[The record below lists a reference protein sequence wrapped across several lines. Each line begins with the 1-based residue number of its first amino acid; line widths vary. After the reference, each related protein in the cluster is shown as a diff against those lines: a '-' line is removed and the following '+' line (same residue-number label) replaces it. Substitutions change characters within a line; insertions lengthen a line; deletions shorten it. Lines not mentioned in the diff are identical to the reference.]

1 MTDLASQTLGPY
13 RLDNKLGEGGAAII
27 YRAYQPSMERYVA
40 IKVLK
45 VELAEQDPT
54 FVERFTR
61 EARTIAQLQ
70 HPHILPV
77 IDFGQTDEHVYLV
90 MVLMEQG
97 TLRQYVRENAP
108 LSLEETSFL
117 ITQVSSAL
125 DRAHTRGIIHRDLKP
140 ENILMDEDRNLYL
153 TDFGLARIMENARR
167 LTATGLVMGT
177 PHYISPEQARGDSA
191 EIPSD
196 TYALGIM
203 LYEMVTGQLPFQ
215 ADTGYGLIFKHI
227 NEPPPAP
234 RTLRPDL
241 PAEVEHVMLKA
252 LSKEPAQRYQS
263 AMELAEAYAKALPNA
278 HTLTMQTEAQASH
291 APLGERAPQE
301 LNTDDLSAARRTPS
315 AMRLTPQ
322 RMAPENKITIT
333 DNLDDPDNNLP
344 LPNGYFHYA
353 MRGLE
358 EVAGLQTT
366 EIILRFANLE
376 HMMDHYPP
384 NNMKFDG
391 GFTFKQ
397 YADLSH
403 AILNYYGATGREAI
417 MHIGRLVSR
426 WMILDQPMFGF
437 TSAALRLMPTAAAL
451 RLALNKTADGWVK
464 LYKEQGIEM
473 DFRLV
478 EKPDFFL
485 WAAKRCTCCTGKKA
499 DAPICWLFDA
509 GFVEGGFLI
518 KGKTFPAKEIACKA
532 MGAPYCVFRI
542 DKTPID

>member
-13 RLDNKLGEGGAAII
+13 RLENKLGEGGAAII
-27 YRAYQPSMERYVA
+27 YRAYQPSMDRYVA

-45 VELAEQDPT
+45 VELTEQDQT

-77 IDFGQTDEHVYLV
+77 IDFGQTDSHVYLV
-90 MVLMEQG
+90 MVLMERG
-97 TLRQYVRENAP
+97 TLRQYLREHAP
-108 LSLEETSFL
+108 LRLEEASFL
-117 ITQVSSAL
+117 LTQIASAL
-125 DRAHTRGIIHRDLKP
+125 DRAHARGIIHRDLKP

-177 PHYISPEQARGDSA
+177 PHYIAPEQAKGDPA
-191 EIPSD
+191 DVRSD
-196 TYALGIM
+196 TYALGVM
-203 LYEMVTGQLPFQ
+203 LYEMLTGELPFK

-234 RTLRPDL
+234 RTLQPDL
-241 PAEVEHVMLKA
+241 PPAVEAIILKA
-252 LSKEPAQRYQS
+252 LSKSPAERYQS
-263 AMELAEAYAKALPNA
+263 AMELAEALAQALPSSR
-278 HTLTMQTEAQASH
+278 TLTMQTEEQASH
-291 APLGERAPQE
+291 APRGTAETI
-301 LNTDDLSAARRTPS
+301 TDGQLYARRTPS
-315 AMRLTPQ
+315 ALRLTPQ
-322 RMAPENKITIT
+322 RMPDEQKITIT
-333 DNLDDPDNNLP
+333 DNPGDPDNALP

-353 MRGLE
+353 MRALE

-376 HMMDHYPP
+376 RMLDHYPP

-397 YADLSH
+397 YADLGH
-403 AILNYYGATGREAI
+403 AVLNYYGATGQEAI
-417 MHIGRLVSR
+417 MHIGRLVAR
-426 WMILDQPMFGF
+426 WMILDQPLFGF
-437 TSAALRLMPTAAAL
+437 TSAALRIMPTAAAL

-464 LYKEQGIEM
+464 VYSEVGIEM

-499 DAPICWLFDA
+499 DAPICWIFDA
-509 GFVEGGFLI
+509 GFVEGGYLI
-518 KGKTFPAKEIACKA
+518 KGKTFPVKEIACKA
-532 MGAPYCVFRI
+532 MGAPYCVWRI